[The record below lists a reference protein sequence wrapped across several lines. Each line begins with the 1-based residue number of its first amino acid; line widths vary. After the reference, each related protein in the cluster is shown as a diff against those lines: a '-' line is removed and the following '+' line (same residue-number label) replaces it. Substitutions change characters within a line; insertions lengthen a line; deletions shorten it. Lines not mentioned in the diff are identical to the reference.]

1 MATLLNVF
9 LLLSGGGRNLVHTAP
24 IAAIAINDLTG
35 DIATCAANWLYLW
48 SINGDLIA
56 SVNTL
61 NVAVVASSQSLS
73 TTQILCIAF
82 STFNEWDHNNVIM
95 TGSSDGVVKMWSIEY
110 IQVPID
116 EDDRSERSSNTSISS
131 TPTDVCKNDSSLTIP
146 VSKDEIVRRLS
157 IASATAESN
166 KGDDDEESTEGNSS
180 PDDKDNEWDLLHIE
194 PGEEMAIP
202 SISHSKSA
210 AIIVTQSSKDSFD
223 QSSHKPL
230 PKPTP
235 KPPTMAAASPSALG
249 VPKIRTSKSDTSIFD
264 SFIIVNENEC
274 NRKKLIAENAV
285 LKVNHKWIP
294 QLVFRSKLTMH
305 TAFERNDNIEPAAIT
320 ALAISKDHRTV
331 FVGDARGRVFSWSVS
346 EGRGMSDHWVKDD
359 LVESCTNCGTKFTF
373 SERRHHCRN
382 CGHVFCSK
390 YVNFYDQT

>member
-1 MATLLNVF
+1 M
-9 LLLSGGGRNLVHTAP
+9 HTAP

-35 DIATCAANWLYLW
+35 DIATCASNWLYLW

-61 NVAVVASSQSLS
+61 AVMAASQSLS
-73 TTQILCIAF
+73 TTQVLCCAF
-82 STFNEWDHNNVIM
+82 STYNEWDQSNVIM

-116 EDDRSERSSNTSISS
+116 EEDRSERSSNTSISS

-166 KGDDDEESTEGNSS
+166 KGDDEEESTEGNST
-180 PDDKDNEWDLLHIE
+180 PEDRDNEWDLLHIDSV
-194 PGEEMAIP
+194 EELPIP

-210 AIIVTQSSKDSFD
+210 AIIVTQSSKDSTD
-223 QSSHKPL
+223 LKPQTRTNSQRPIPKTPTLSSPN
-230 PKPTP
+230 
-235 KPPTMAAASPSALG
+235 PSALD
-249 VPKIRTSKSDTSIFD
+249 VPKIRTSKSETSIFD
-264 SFIIVNENEC
+264 SFIIVSENDC
-274 NRKKLIAENAV
+274 NKKKAYLQNAV
-285 LKVNHKWIP
+285 LKPNHKWIP

-320 ALAISKDHRTV
+320 ALAVSKDHRTV
-331 FVGDARGRVFSWSVS
+331 FVGDARGRLFSWSVS

-359 LVESCTNCGTKFTF
+359 LVESCTNCGIKFTF

-390 YVNFYDQT
+390 